1 MVAEL
6 RQDFNRQFTEEKY
19 RAFLQEM
26 NSTHVPIEFRIAE
39 TPVFVPKDFKKQML
53 DACESVVDLIIAP
66 GFKSSTEKAIPESLC
81 VPGENN
87 YPHCIVFDFGICKD
101 ENGKLEPQLIE
112 IQGFPS
118 LFAFQVLVEEVYA
131 KYFVLPKGYTAFLN
145 GHNKTSYLQLLRE
158 LIVGNHN
165 SKNVILLELF
175 PEMQKTNIDFA
186 CTEAYT
192 GVKTVCITKLIKK
205 GRELFYNND
214 GIETRVERI
223 YNRLIFDELLQQEQ
237 WVQNKARI
245 LFEDLDVEWAPHPD
259 WFYRISKYTLPLIS
273 HPNIPHTQFLSE
285 IKEIPADL
293 ENYVLKPLFSFA
305 GQGVVIDVTKEDI
318 DRVTNPENWILQRK
332 VTYAPVIETPDEP
345 AKAEIRIFYFW
356 KDGDLRPTPANNL
369 ARLSKGKMIGVR
381 HNQGKTWTG
390 GTFCLFEI

>member
-26 NSTHVPIEFRIAE
+26 NSNHVPIEFRIAE

-53 DACESVVDLIIAP
+53 DACESIVDLIIAP

-112 IQGFPS
+112 MQGFPS

-158 LIVGNHN
+158 LIVGNHD

>member
-26 NSTHVPIEFRIAE
+26 NSTQVPIEFRIAE

-112 IQGFPS
+112 MQGFPS

>member
-19 RAFLQEM
+19 RAFLQEI
-26 NSTHVPIEFRIAE
+26 NSNHMPIEFRIAE

-53 DACESVVDLIIAP
+53 DACESIVDLIIAP

-112 IQGFPS
+112 MQGFPS

-158 LIVGNHN
+158 LIVGNHD

>member
-26 NSTHVPIEFRIAE
+26 NSNHVPIEFRIAE

-112 IQGFPS
+112 MQGFPS

-158 LIVGNHN
+158 LIVGNHD